1 MLAGESIPDPKT
13 LGLDALFPAFFL
25 VLVWTE
31 LGDRAARV
39 TAVAAT
45 LIAFVLI
52 PIAPPGIPVVAASL
66 AVLVGAGGAAMKRD
80 VWIAIGV
87 LTVICFVIK
96 AAGPV
101 ALGGRDLPRW
111 AERLIVLLPAALL
124 SALVVVQ
131 TFADG
136 KALVLDARAAGLAAA
151 DRRRRA
157 AGERARRAARRGA
170 DRGGAARARRR
181 LEQRLPVGDPLALV
195 AQARLEREERAAR
208 AAAVV
213 ECLDR
218 LEAREL
224 LAVGGEL
231 RRRPSARG
239 RRRRRPSAARGR
251 AAPRGPPSGSA
262 RQASSAR
269 RPASVIENS
278 RRRRPP
284 CSRRSATRPAFA
296 SRSGSA

>member
-1 MLAGESIPDPKT
+1 MGWTLGTVVGVVAGNSIPDPKT

-31 LGDRAARV
+31 LSDRAARV
-39 TAVAAT
+39 TAVAAS

-52 PIAPPGIPVVAASL
+52 PIAPPGHPGRRRDGGGA
-66 AVLVGAGGAAMKRD
+66 GRAGGAAMTRD
-80 VWIAIGV
+80 IWITVGA

-96 AAGPV
+96 ASGPV
-101 ALGGRDLPRW
+101 LLGGRDLPRW

-151 DRRRRA
+151 FVASGA
-157 AGERARRAARRGA
+157 AGERADRAARRGG
-170 DRGGAARARRR
+170 DRRGAARAD

-195 AQARLEREERAAR
+195 AQPRLEREERAAR

-213 ECLDR
+213 E
-218 LEAREL
+218 
-224 LAVGGEL
+224 
-231 RRRPSARG
+231 RP
-239 RRRRRPSAARGR
+239 
-251 AAPRGPPSGSA
+251 
-262 RQASSAR
+262 
-269 RPASVIENS
+269 
-278 RRRRPP
+278 
-284 CSRRSATRPAFA
+284 
-296 SRSGSA
+296 